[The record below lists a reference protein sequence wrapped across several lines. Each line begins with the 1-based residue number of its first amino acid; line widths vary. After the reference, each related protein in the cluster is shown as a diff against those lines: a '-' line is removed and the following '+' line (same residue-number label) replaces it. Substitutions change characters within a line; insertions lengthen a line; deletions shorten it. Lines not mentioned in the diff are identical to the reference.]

1 MFDVTFIKSIFDR
14 IPIANIRNVEYY
26 LKNPQETNAKRLLLC
41 GKLNN
46 QIKNFTLTFS
56 EAALSLLPQ
65 ISTSNNAIIPKS
77 KALPPKIIPKMAAS
91 LSLCF
96 LAGVVC
102 PIEGATE
109 GDTAGVKGESF
120 SGDNLLPEKSDLG
133 NLFSDLGTVPLSSL
147 FDRLRNC
154 KFGNWRSGISP
165 ERELF
170 ERFNATSCVRFEIDA
185 GMFPV
190 KLLNE
195 RSSTVRF
202 FQTEK
207 SNGREPEKEFS
218 WRCNPVREVRLAK
231 SEGNGPVNPLA
242 RRLRI

>member
-1 MFDVTFIKSIFDR
+1 MKIYEMSKKQMPSI
-14 IPIANIRNVEYY
+14 YY
-26 LKNPQETNAKRLLLC
+26 CVA
-41 GKLNN
+41 N
-46 QIKNFTLTFS
+46 QITNYVYNTTINQTKNFTLTFS

-65 ISTSNNAIIPKS
+65 ISTSNNAIIAKS

-109 GDTAGVKGESF
+109 GEMAGGNRVSSNK
-120 SGDNLLPEKSDLG
+120 LLPEKADLG

-147 FDRLRNC
+147 FERLRNC
-154 KFGNWRSGISP
+154 KLGNWSSGISP

-195 RSSTVRF
+195 RSSAVRF
-202 FQTEK
+202 FQVEK
-207 SNGREPEKEFS
+207 FNGREPEKELS